1 MCDVNRSWWDAFCFK
16 LSDKA
21 RLVVSSLFK
30 LTGCNVVQ
38 ATEVQ
43 AILLLSLIS

>member
-1 MCDVNRSWWDAFCFK
+1 MCDVNSSWWDVFFK

-43 AILLLSLIS
+43 VILLLSLIS